1 VQERWTTLSASQG
14 ATLTREVVQARH
26 RLHETE
32 LFTDAAL
39 EEILDVHPR
48 EHLMALSTGV
58 DPCRPDEWRLALVGH
73 ADGGDL
79 LTSVRAGRLWLN
91 VLQVDRHHAAMA
103 QLRDELFV
111 ELGAVLPD
119 LVPSSARLTLL
130 VSSPGA
136 IVYYHL
142 DAGPNLLMHVRGT
155 KRLWVYP
162 AMNDW
167 FAPRPEVEDIF
178 AGVRIEN
185 LPFDPAFDD
194 AASAYDVG
202 PGRLIAWPQNAPHRV
217 CNGDSLNVSLAAE
230 FVTTRSLRRQHVW
243 LANRFVSR
251 RLHIPCRST
260 VDGGV
265 GARLKSVGYRVAR
278 KAHLD
283 RTVPGHEYVA
293 DRRIDPGA
301 ADGLAPLDEPVAV
314 VF

>member
-1 VQERWTTLSASQG
+1 MSASQG
-14 ATLTREVVQARH
+14 AALTREVVLARH
-26 RLHETE
+26 RLHDTG
-32 LFTDAAL
+32 LFTDDAL
-39 EEILDVHPR
+39 EAILDAHPR
-48 EHLMALSTGV
+48 ERLMALSTGV
-58 DPCRPDEWRLALVGH
+58 DPTLPDEWQLALIGD
-73 ADGGDL
+73 AGGRDL
-79 LTSVRAGRLWLN
+79 LAAVRTGRFWLN
-91 VLQVDRHHAAMA
+91 VLQVDRHHTEMA
-103 QLRDELFV
+103 RLRDELFD
-111 ELGAVLPD
+111 EIGAVLPD

-155 KRLWVYP
+155 KRVWVYP

-167 FAPRPEVEDIF
+167 FASRPEVEDIF

-194 AASAYDVG
+194 AATAYDVD
-202 PGRLIAWPQNAPHRV
+202 PGCLIAWPQNAPHRV

-260 VDGGV
+260 VDRGV

-278 KAHLD
+278 KARLD
-283 RTVPGHEYVA
+283 RTVPAHEYVA

-301 ADGLAPLDEPVAV
+301 ADGLAPLDRPVTV
-314 VF
+314 VY